1 MEHVAVIWSVGA
13 AAGMVLAV
21 LCGLMW
27 LMDRRELAG
36 LMLFVLGVAT
46 AFSAYA
52 ELGMMHSATPAEYGA
67 WLRWYHLPIFFALIA
82 QVLFVCFYLETVTKW
97 LMWGAIVARSFVIVV
112 NFSVDPNY
120 HFSSIESLRSVSVLG
135 DRIAAIGAAVPR
147 HGLQS
152 IAVASLV
159 LLLVYVVDAMV
170 RSWQKGGADNRR
182 KVIAIGVAIAFPML
196 CTFVYTQLL
205 VFGVI
210 RGLISNVPW
219 FLGSL
224 LIMGYVSGRDF
235 VLSRRARLEVA
246 ELRAQLA
253 QIERVNLLG
262 QLASSLAHEL
272 SQPLTAISFNLASVQ
287 KNLKHAPPEI
297 GELESTLADVD
308 SDIRRGIEI
317 ISRMRQLFKQRSLEV
332 APIRIDEV
340 LRVAT
345 SLVAAEAKANRID
358 LRWQVQ
364 PGLPLV
370 SGDTVHLLQVL
381 LNLLTNG
388 IHAVQSCPDD
398 ARHIVVEVR
407 ARERTGEVEVRV
419 QDSGCGITDSV
430 FDRIFEPL
438 FTTKAEG
445 MGMGLALSRSI
456 IEAHGGRL
464 WADNR
469 SRQAGAVF
477 RFTLQPA

>member
-1 MEHVAVIWSVGA
+1 
-13 AAGMVLAV
+13 
-21 LCGLMW
+21 
-27 LMDRRELAG
+27 
-36 LMLFVLGVAT
+36 
-46 AFSAYA
+46 
-52 ELGMMHSATPAEYGA
+52 
-67 WLRWYHLPIFFALIA
+67 
-82 QVLFVCFYLETVTKW
+82 
-97 LMWGAIVARSFVIVV
+97 
-112 NFSVDPNY
+112 
-120 HFSSIESLRSVSVLG
+120 
-135 DRIAAIGAAVPR
+135 
-147 HGLQS
+147 
-152 IAVASLV
+152 
-159 LLLVYVVDAMV
+159 
-170 RSWQKGGADNRR
+170 
-182 KVIAIGVAIAFPML
+182 
-196 CTFVYTQLL
+196 
-205 VFGVI
+205 
-210 RGLISNVPW
+210 
-219 FLGSL
+219 
-224 LIMGYVSGRDF
+224 MGYVSGRDF

-297 GELESTLADVD
+297 AELESTLADVD

-419 QDSGCGITDSV
+419 QDSGCGIADSV